1 MTLEK
6 LARMCEVLENQTPT
20 MKVNTIVGA
29 MPSFDDKARL
39 MYILSMEYNINNIGN
54 KRAIT
59 WIAESLGLFEDEVE
73 SAVHTWGD
81 IGEAVYEIDEG
92 NEKDSDISL
101 NTLIQLL
108 ENDCSSMSSN
118 SFTIFKEHLNK
129 MSAREKKWFLR
140 YWLRTPRNG
149 VNNKIPL
156 KAMAKYYG
164 KGIKEVEKYAR
175 FNKAHEICV
184 ALDNDEEPD
193 CKLVHGQFVKPM
205 LAKAKKETDVISDP
219 IIDIKYDGNRYQ
231 IHHSYISEMN
241 AHSTI
246 IFNRKGNVV
255 TNQFPDVVDIV
266 RSMNLPNIILDCEI
280 YPVDMQGNPAEHKLL
295 AKRVHKKNK
304 DEAMQ
309 ECPVKLAVF
318 DLLSYNANVMLD
330 EPQRNRMTALK
341 EIIEPEYQ
349 TYVFPSDT
357 TIESAYRTAIDLGFE
372 GIMIKDPTLPYQSG
386 KRSKGW
392 LKHKPPRFNYD
403 VVITSASYG
412 DGKRS
417 HVYGT
422 YGISVKDGSDY
433 VSVGKVGTGFSDY
446 DLEWLTTEL
455 RKNVES
461 FSDDVMHFLPRIV
474 LEVTCDLVTTDS
486 NNNIGLRFPRC
497 IRIRKDKYAS
507 EVDTLDTLKEA
518 M

>member
-1 MTLEK
+1 MSLATF
-6 LARMCEVLENQTPT
+6 ARMCQALENLTPT
-20 MKVNTIVGA
+20 MTVKGIVTA
-29 MPSFDDKARL
+29 MPMFDKGRL
-39 MYILSMEYNINNIGN
+39 MYVLSMDYEINNIGN

-59 WIAESLGLFEDEVE
+59 WIAEAMGLFEDEVE

-92 NEKDSDISL
+92 NEKDSNISM
-101 NTLIQLL
+101 NSFVALL

-118 SFTIFKEHLNK
+118 SFTIFKENLNK

-149 VNNKIPL
+149 INNKIPL
-156 KAMAKYYG
+156 KAIARYYG
-164 KGIKEVEKYAR
+164 REFKDIEKFAR
-175 FNKAHEICV
+175 FNKAYVICE
-184 ALDNDEEPD
+184 ALNNGIEPD
-193 CKLVHGQFVKPM
+193 CRLEHGQFIKPM
-205 LAKAKKETDVISDP
+205 LAKAKKETDVISEP

-231 IHHSYISEMN
+231 IHHSYISGMD

-255 TNQFPDVVDIV
+255 TKQFPDVVDMV
-266 RSMNLPNIILDCEI
+266 RSMNLPNIIMDCEI
-280 YPVDMQGNPAEHKLL
+280 YPVDMQGQPAEHKML

-304 DEAMQ
+304 EEAVQ

-318 DLLSYNANVMLD
+318 DLLSYNSNVILD
-330 EPQRNRMTALK
+330 EPQRDRMAALK
-341 EIIEPEYQ
+341 EIIHPEYQ
-349 TYVFPSDT
+349 TYVFPSDV

-372 GIMIKDPTLPYQSG
+372 GIMIKDPSMSYQSG

-412 DGKRS
+412 EGKRS
-417 HVYGT
+417 HVFGA

-461 FSDDVMHFLPRIV
+461 FSDDAMYFLPRIV
-474 LEVTCDLVTTDS
+474 LEVTCDLITTDAD
-486 NNNIGLRFPRC
+486 NNIGLRFPRC

-507 EVDTLDTLKEA
+507 EVDTLDTLKEV

>member
-1 MTLEK
+1 MTLASF
-6 LARMCEVLENQTPT
+6 ARMCQSLENQTPT
-20 MKVNTIVGA
+20 MTVDSIVA
-29 MPSFDDKARL
+29 SMPSFKSKGEL
-39 MYILSMEYNINNIGN
+39 MYVLSMEYEINNIGN

-59 WIAESLGLFEDEVE
+59 WIAEALGLFEEEVE

-92 NEKDSDISL
+92 NEVDSEISMSAF
-101 NTLIQLL
+101 IALL
-108 ENDCSSMSSN
+108 ENDCSSMTSN
-118 SFTIFKEHLNK
+118 SFTIFKENLNK

-149 VNNKIPL
+149 INNKVPL
-156 KAMAKYYG
+156 KSLAKYYG
-164 KGIKEVEKYAR
+164 KDIKDIEKYAR
-175 FNKAHEICV
+175 FNKTHEICV
-184 ALDNDEEPD
+184 ALSNDVEPE

-205 LAKAKKETDVISDP
+205 LAKAKKETDVVQNP

-231 IHHSYISEMN
+231 IHHSFVSGLN
-241 AHSTI
+241 QTSTI

-255 TNQFPDVVDIV
+255 TDQFPDIVEIVSNMGHYDII
-266 RSMNLPNIILDCEI
+266 MDCEI
-280 YPVDMQGNPAEHKLL
+280 YPVDMQGQPAEHKML

-304 DEAMQ
+304 QEAIQ

-318 DLLSYNANVMLD
+318 DLLYLDGIVLMD
-330 EPQRNRMTALK
+330 EPQKDRMEALK
-341 EIIEPEYQ
+341 GAIDPEYQ
-349 TYVFPSDT
+349 TYIFADDVT
-357 TIESAYRTAIDLGFE
+357 MESAYRTAIDLGFE
-372 GIMIKDPTLPYQSG
+372 GIMVKDPNLPYQSG

-403 VVITSASYG
+403 VVITSGAYG
-412 DGKRS
+412 EGKRS
-417 HVYGT
+417 HVFGT

-433 VSVGKVGTGFSDY
+433 VPVGKVGTGFSDY

-461 FSDDVMHFLPRIV
+461 FSDNMMHFLPRVV
-474 LEVTCDLVTTDS
+474 LEVTCDLVTTDAD
-486 NNNIGLRFPRC
+486 NNIGLRFPRC
-497 IRIRKDKYAS
+497 IRIRKDKYPS
-507 EVDTLDTLKEA
+507 EIDTLDILKEA